1 MCRRRLSAMVQTV
14 PLNSRATL
22 ISRGATSSILR
33 VRNCIQYLF
42 YVKITKKLC
51 VIRELVYICRKKERL
66 MKYLDPKA
74 DLTFKKVFGEH
85 PDLVKSLL
93 NALLPFKSEEEEIT
107 SVTYL
112 TPEMV
117 PQTPTRK
124 YSIVDVR
131 CEDAQGRQ
139 FIVEMQMV
147 WSVEFKQRVLFNA
160 SKAYVKQLNRGEDY
174 SLLKPVYSLNLV
186 NEVFEPELE
195 DYYHYYHLVH
205 EEHTDKVI
213 DGLHLV
219 FVELPKFTPHT
230 FTEKKMQVLWLRYL
244 TEIDEKTKEVPAEL
258 LASPE
263 IAKAVS
269 EIEESAY
276 TEEELLGYD
285 DFWDAVSV
293 EKTLAG
299 RLDRLTKANDDA
311 VEKLKATSCQL
322 KEAEEQRKEA
332 EEQRKEAEKQ
342 RKEAEEQR
350 KEAEEQRK
358 EAEERLIKANE
369 EKLQS
374 AKKLLEA
381 GVSEEIVA
389 STLNLSME
397 QIKKMN

>member
-1 MCRRRLSAMVQTV
+1 MRRQ
-14 PLNSRATL
+14 
-22 ISRGATSSILR
+22 
-33 VRNCIQYLF
+33 
-42 YVKITKKLC
+42 
-51 VIRELVYICRKKERL
+51 
-66 MKYLDPKA
+66 
-74 DLTFKKVFGEH
+74 
-85 PDLVKSLL
+85 
-93 NALLPFKSEEEEIT
+93 
-107 SVTYL
+107 
-112 TPEMV
+112 
-117 PQTPTRK
+117 
-124 YSIVDVR
+124 
-131 CEDAQGRQ
+131 
-139 FIVEMQMV
+139 
-147 WSVEFKQRVLFNA
+147 
-160 SKAYVKQLNRGEDY
+160 
-174 SLLKPVYSLNLV
+174 
-186 NEVFEPELE
+186 
-195 DYYHYYHLVH
+195 
-205 EEHTDKVI
+205 
-213 DGLHLV
+213 
-219 FVELPKFTPHT
+219 
-230 FTEKKMQVLWLRYL
+230 
-244 TEIDEKTKEVPAEL
+244 KEVPAEF

-332 EEQRKEAEKQ
+332 EE
-342 RKEAEEQR
+342 
-350 KEAEEQRK
+350 
-358 EAEERLIKANE
+358 RLIKANE

>member
-1 MCRRRLSAMVQTV
+1 
-14 PLNSRATL
+14 
-22 ISRGATSSILR
+22 
-33 VRNCIQYLF
+33 
-42 YVKITKKLC
+42 
-51 VIRELVYICRKKERL
+51 

-85 PDLVKSLL
+85 PELVKSLL

-186 NEVFEPELE
+186 NEVFEPELD

-205 EEHTDKVI
+205 EEHTEKVI

-244 TEIDEKTKEVPAEL
+244 TEIDENTKEIPAEL
-258 LASPE
+258 LANPE

-299 RLDRLTKANDDA
+299 RLERLTKANDDA
-311 VEKLKATSCQL
+311 KEKLMVTSSQL
-322 KEAEEQRKEA
+322 KEAEE
-332 EEQRKEAEKQ
+332 Q

-358 EAEERLIKANE
+358 EAEEQRKEAEEQRKEAEEQRKEAEEQLKRANE
-369 EKLQS
+369 ERMVS
-374 AKKLLEA
+374 AKKLLQA
-381 GVSEEIVA
+381 GVSEDIVA
-389 STLNLSME
+389 STLNLSMGE
-397 QIKKMN
+397 MKKIVQDL

>member
-332 EEQRKEAEKQ
+332 EEQRKEAE
-342 RKEAEEQR
+342 EQR

-397 QIKKMN
+397 LIKKMN

>member
-1 MCRRRLSAMVQTV
+1 
-14 PLNSRATL
+14 
-22 ISRGATSSILR
+22 
-33 VRNCIQYLF
+33 
-42 YVKITKKLC
+42 
-51 VIRELVYICRKKERL
+51 

-85 PDLVKSLL
+85 PELVKSLL

-147 WSVEFKQRVLFNA
+147 WSAEFKQRVLFNA

-186 NEVFEPELE
+186 NEVFEPELD

-205 EEHTDKVI
+205 EEHTEKVI

-244 TEIDEKTKEVPAEL
+244 TEIDENTKEIPAEL
-258 LASPE
+258 LANPE

-276 TEEELLGYD
+276 TEKELLGYD
-285 DFWDAVSV
+285 EFWDMVSV

-299 RLDRLTKANDDA
+299 RLERLTKANDDA
-311 VEKLKATSCQL
+311 EEKLKAASSQLEATSSQLEATSSQLEATSSQLEATSSQLEATSSQLEATSSLL

-332 EEQRKEAEKQ
+332 EEQLKR
-342 RKEAEEQR
+342 
-350 KEAEEQRK
+350 
-358 EAEERLIKANE
+358 ANE
-369 EKLQS
+369 EKMQS
-374 AKKLLEA
+374 AKKLLQA
-381 GVSEEIVA
+381 GVSADIVA
-389 STLNLSME
+389 STLNLSMDE
-397 QIKKMN
+397 IEKIAQKLKRNNL